1 MPGRRTR
8 MPFMDRRRA
17 LLLLVALA
25 LFLGPV
31 VGATIVPDPTW
42 IAGVYDNGD
51 GDEVAILLDNPL
63 GHVQRRRRRSL
74 STGLGAVG
82 DRRGMGADRDQGG
95 TAAAS
100 LAAPRADAEA
110 APSRDAAALSGN
122 QLNKEGKRG
131 TLLGCPFPKRAPSQ

>member
-1 MPGRRTR
+1 

-51 GDEVAILLDNPL
+51 GDEVAILLDNTPGIVPVVVVPL
-63 GHVQRRRRRSL
+63 
-74 STGLGAVG
+74 TP
-82 DRRGMGADRDQGG
+82 
-95 TAAAS
+95 AS
-100 LAAPRADAEA
+100 
-110 APSRDAAALSGN
+110 
-122 QLNKEGKRG
+122 
-131 TLLGCPFPKRAPSQ
+131 TLLAGVPVVPAVVSRPLPRPTSRAPPQA